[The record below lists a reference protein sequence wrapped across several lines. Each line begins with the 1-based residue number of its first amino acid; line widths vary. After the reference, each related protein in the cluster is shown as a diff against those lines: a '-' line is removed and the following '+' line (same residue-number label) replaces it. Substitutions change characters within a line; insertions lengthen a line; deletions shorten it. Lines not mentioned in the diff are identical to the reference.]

1 MRLSPRVTHRSTH
14 RGAAG
19 ERAARAVETC
29 FDEMIERQ
37 VKSFSDPGVKSVR
50 YRSRKKERAAKEAA
64 QRAKADVEAK
74 ALEGLE
80 TLIVAE

>member
-1 MRLSPRVTHRSTH
+1 M
-14 RGAAG
+14 
-19 ERAARAVETC
+19 EKC
-29 FDEMIERQ
+29 FDEMIDRQ

-64 QRAKADVEAK
+64 QRAKADAEAK